1 MTDRHIEVSIDAQT
15 LTLFDHGHPLRVWSI
30 STASRGVGFVSGSYR
45 TPTGRFRIAEKI
57 GDGAPI
63 RTRFESRQ
71 PKGIWN
77 ELDSHSDGILT
88 RILWLDGQDP
98 ENRNSR
104 DRFIYIHG
112 TNQESRL
119 GKPASHGCV
128 RMGNQDMIELFDLVA
143 PGTTVI
149 IHPPLIMKH
158 RLIFFDCDSTL
169 SSIEGIDE
177 LARAR
182 GGDVFRQ
189 VEELTHAAMNGVVPI
204 HEVFP
209 RRMELIAPDKALCD
223 QVAKLY
229 IETITP
235 GSREL
240 VKKLQHQGWTIIILS
255 GGFKP
260 LIEPL
265 AAELGIEHVE
275 AVPLRFHEDGS
286 YAGYGVDY
294 PTTRNGGKPE
304 IIREWKQA
312 LPAEFTIMVGDGVS
326 DLESRSACDLF
337 VGYGGVIDREKVRW
351 NADVWIK
358 DMSEFPFDKLPSL
371 RGNPHDII

>member
-1 MTDRHIEVSIDAQT
+1 
-15 LTLFDHGHPLRVWSI
+15 
-30 STASRGVGFVSGSYR
+30 
-45 TPTGRFRIAEKI
+45 
-57 GDGAPI
+57 
-63 RTRFESRQ
+63 
-71 PKGIWN
+71 
-77 ELDSHSDGILT
+77 
-88 RILWLDGQDP
+88 
-98 ENRNSR
+98 
-104 DRFIYIHG
+104 
-112 TNQESRL
+112 
-119 GKPASHGCV
+119 
-128 RMGNQDMIELFDLVA
+128 
-143 PGTTVI
+143 
-149 IHPPLIMKH
+149 MKH

-275 AVPLRFHEDGS
+275 AVPLH
-286 YAGYGVDY
+286 
-294 PTTRNGGKPE
+294 
-304 IIREWKQA
+304 
-312 LPAEFTIMVGDGVS
+312 GVS